1 MTELH
6 PDRLLDGGTTADT
19 AAGTPLRKA
28 AAASPDRRP
37 ADAAEASRPTPYRRH
52 GETSPTGE
60 SRPARRPS
68 PRPRPTP
75 HRRTAAAPAP
85 AADLEVRTVVL
96 TGNVVVTGDVVVT
109 GGVVVTGDVVV
120 REVCPA
126 EPVTAAADLA
136 ELTEAAD
143 AQALA
148 AVAAGPVE
156 LPGDTDT
163 VDDTDADD
171 TDDDTA
177 DDTADE
183 AERVPVTVVAGHG
196 RHRQIVRLLRLPHR
210 RPAFYLAAALV
221 GAVCVG
227 SSIGDRVALADGPGA
242 VSHSVS
248 VAEELGI
255 GDQDLPAAAEA
266 ATLRSDA
273 ALLGEV
279 TASRNAREAEEAAA
293 AQAQADADRVVLE
306 AAAAAAAEAAR
317 PRTVLPVAG
326 ARLTSSFG
334 SRWGTLHAGIDLA
347 APMLTP
353 EYAAADG
360 VVLEAGPASGYGN
373 VVYIQHENGDVTVYG
388 HMEEVLVQPGQ
399 VVRAGDTIA
408 LLGNRGQST
417 GPHLHFEVH
426 VGGLGGEKIDPIP
439 WLRDRGVAI

>member
-6 PDRLLDGGTTADT
+6 PDRLHDGGTAADP
-19 AAGTPLRKA
+19 AAGTPLRT
-28 AAASPDRRP
+28 AAASPEWRP
-37 ADAAEASRPTPYRRH
+37 AGAAEASRPTPYRRQR
-52 GETSPTGE
+52 ETSTGE
-60 SRPARRPS
+60 SRPA

-75 HRRTAAAPAP
+75 HRRTAAAAATP
-85 AADLEVRTVVL
+85 AADLEVRTVVV
-96 TGNVVVTGDVVVT
+96 TGNVVDTSVGHPAGTDVAEEL
-109 GGVVVTGDVVV
+109 
-120 REVCPA
+120 RSA
-126 EPVTAAADLA
+126 EPVAAVADLA
-136 ELTEAAD
+136 GLSGAAD

-148 AVAAGPVE
+148 AVAADPVE
-156 LPGDTDT
+156 LPADAADETS
-163 VDDTDADD
+163 DDTG
-171 TDDDTA
+171 TA
-177 DDTADE
+177 DD

-196 RHRQIVRLLRLPHR
+196 RHREIARLLRLPRR

-221 GAVCVG
+221 GAVGIG
-227 SSIGDRVALADGPGA
+227 SFSIGDRVAQAAGHSA

-255 GDQDLPAAAEA
+255 GDEDLPAAAEA

-273 ALLGEV
+273 VLLGEV
-279 TASRNAREAEEAAA
+279 TASRNAREAQEAAA
-293 AQAQADADRVVLE
+293 AQAQADADRAAQE

-326 ARLTSSFG
+326 ARLSSTFG
-334 SRWGTLHAGIDLA
+334 ARWGTLHAGIDLA

-373 VVYIQHENGDVTVYG
+373 VVYVQHENGDVTVYG
-388 HMEEVLVQPGQ
+388 HMEEILVQPGQ

-426 VGGLGGEKIDPIP
+426 VGGIGGEKIDPIP